1 MLSIRLQEEDYEA
14 IIECRVTVVD
24 LDDDEVTVELDSDE
38 AWLLSTEG
46 MIETTCRETSR
57 ELMLLTP
64 DDDED

>member
-1 MLSIRLQEEDYEA
+1 MLSIRLQEDDYEA
-14 IIECRVTVVD
+14 IIKPRVTVVD

-57 ELMLLTP
+57 ELILMSP
-64 DDDED
+64 DYDEE